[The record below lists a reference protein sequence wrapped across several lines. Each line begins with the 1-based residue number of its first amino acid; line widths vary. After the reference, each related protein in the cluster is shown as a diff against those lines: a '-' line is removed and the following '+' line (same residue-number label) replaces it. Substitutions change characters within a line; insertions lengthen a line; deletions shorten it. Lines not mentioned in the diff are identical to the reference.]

1 MHTLLLFLLMS
12 AWQTGPAA
20 GGGLADYVVGP
31 QDVLSVNVLGEAE
44 LTKKYTVGNDGAF
57 DFPHIGRIE
66 AKGLTLRNLEELIG
80 RRLVE
85 GKFFVARPQ
94 ITIEVEQFRS
104 QKVWVTGDVAQQG
117 EFPLTGSTSIVDIMA
132 AAKLNPTAG
141 EEIVVN
147 RRRDA
152 VGSVADGP
160 VTVAGSDVEV
170 FRVAKADILNGRA
183 GRLVSLRHGDTI
195 VVPKAAQIFVA
206 GEVKNP
212 NRFTIEGQLTVLQ
225 AIALAGGPTDRGA
238 AGRATIL
245 RFVDGRQR
253 TIKVKMSDL
262 VLPGDTIN
270 VPKKWF

>member
-1 MHTLLLFLLMS
+1 MKALVLALLLVS
-12 AWQTGPAA
+12 SA
-20 GGGLADYVVGP
+20 GGQRALADYIVGP
-31 QDVLSVNVLGEAE
+31 QDVLAVTVVGEVE
-44 LTKKYTVGNDGAF
+44 LTKRYTVGNDGAF
-57 DFPHIGRIE
+57 DFPHIGRVE

-80 RRLVE
+80 KRLVD
-85 GKFFVARPQ
+85 GRFFIARPQ

-104 QKVWVTGDVAQQG
+104 QKVWVTGDVVQQG

-132 AAKLNPTAG
+132 AAKMNPTAG

-152 VGSVADGP
+152 QGTLPDGP

-170 FRVAKADILNGRA
+170 FRVAKGDVLNGRA
-183 GRLVSLRHGDTI
+183 ARLVTLRHGDTI
-195 VVPKAAQIFVA
+195 VVPKAVQIFVV

-212 NRFTIEGQLTVLQ
+212 NRFSMEGQLTVLQ

-238 AGRATIL
+238 TGRTTII
-245 RFVDGRQR
+245 RTVDGKQK
-253 TIKVKMSDL
+253 TIKVKMSDI
-262 VLPGDTIN
+262 VEPGDTVN